1 MKIKKKIHIFMYI
14 YMFSLLMWIMKL
26 SINYNFYEVYK
37 KKYKVQYIPSNR
49 SYRALNEIE
58 DLRDTKKPHVKI
70 ILLSEE
76 DKKNDEKEKIK
87 EIIRHY
93 RNKLDNEVKRKM
105 YKNVNNHYFRKGKLN
120 KT

>member
-1 MKIKKKIHIFMYI
+1 
-14 YMFSLLMWIMKL
+14 MKL
-26 SINYNFYEVYK
+26 SINVRKNMK
-37 KKYKVQYIPSNR
+37 NMKNMKDMKNMKNI